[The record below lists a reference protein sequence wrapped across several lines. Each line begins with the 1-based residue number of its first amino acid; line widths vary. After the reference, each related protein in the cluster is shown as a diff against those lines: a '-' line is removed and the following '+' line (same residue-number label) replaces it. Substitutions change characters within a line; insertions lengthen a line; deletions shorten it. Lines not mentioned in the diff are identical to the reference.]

1 MATTEQKVYRNNWVE
16 KDPNYGIEFLESP
29 RRVRVMFA
37 GEAIADTT
45 RARLMR
51 EPKHVPVYYF
61 PREDVR
67 MDLATPSDN
76 HSHCP
81 WKGHCSYYSITVG
94 GKTAENAMWSY
105 EDPYPEIGAIKDY
118 VAFYWDR
125 VDQWLEED
133 EEIFVHARD
142 PYKRV
147 DTCLSHREVRVMLAG
162 EEVARSTDA
171 RFLFE
176 TNHQVRYYLPESDV
190 RMDLMERSATRTS
203 CPYKG
208 DAVYFSARI
217 NGELLEDVAWSYPD
231 PIPECPKI
239 KGLICFFNERVDDIL
254 VDGRSVPKVE
264 TKWSRK

>member
-1 MATTEQKVYRNNWVE
+1 MATTEKKVYRNNWVE
-16 KDPNYGIEFLESP
+16 KDPNYGIEFIESP

-37 GEAIADTT
+37 GETIVDTT
-45 RARLMR
+45 NARLMR
-51 EPKHVPVYYF
+51 EPKHTPVYYF

-67 MDLATPSDN
+67 MDLAAPTDN
-76 HSHCP
+76 HTHCP
-81 WKGHCSYYSITVG
+81 WKGHASYYSITTG
-94 GKTAENAMWSY
+94 GKTSENAMWSY
-105 EDPYPEIGAIKDY
+105 EDPYPEIGVIKDY

-125 VDQWLEED
+125 VDHWLEED

-142 PYKRV
+142 PFKRV
-147 DTCLSHREVRVMLAG
+147 DVCQSHREVRVMLAG

-176 TNHQVRYYLPESDV
+176 TNHQVRYYIPESDA
-190 RMDLMERSATRTS
+190 RMDLMEPSDTRSS

-217 NGELLEDVAWSYPD
+217 NGELLDDIAWSYPD

-254 VDGRSVPKVE
+254 VDGEPVPKVE
-264 TKWSRK
+264 SKWSRK